1 MSQENNF
8 GPGHP
13 APESCARGKGLR
25 DHPHHTPSQ
34 ANLTGLIDVFVWEC
48 HYGFPDS
55 KCHSLFAR
63 AASVPGFLP
72 EAEKRTHT
80 QRTALAGGGVC

>member
-1 MSQENNF
+1 M
-8 GPGHP
+8 
-13 APESCARGKGLR
+13 ESCAGGKGLR

-48 HYGFPDS
+48 HYGFPGS

-72 EAEKRTHT
+72 EAEKRTYT